1 MIKKIAISLSFVIF
15 FISVAVARSPIQVKS
30 IVKGIDIIGPDKEKN
45 RFFDVNTMPSILYS
59 SSISA
64 YGGIVNLSLYG
75 VDIVLKN
82 SQRIYISKDPISEGI
97 RIIKIEN
104 SIDFPVLVDLPVL
117 ISIGELMT
125 ISLDYN
131 AIISFKQKYDDVYEF
146 SVVCGTVNVK
156 KMNETKQLSAGEKF
170 EYELVGGNEDAI

>member
-15 FISVAVARSPIQVKS
+15 FISGVVAKNPIEIQSV
-30 IVKGIDIIGPDKEKN
+30 VQGIDITGPDKEKN
-45 RFFDVNTMPSILYS
+45 RFFDIETIPSILYS

-75 VDIVLKN
+75 ADIVLKN
-82 SQRIYISKDPISEGI
+82 SQRIYISKDPISKEI

-104 SIDFPVLVDLPVL
+104 TIDSPVVVDLPVL

-131 AIISFKQKYDDVYEF
+131 AIISFKKKYDGVYEF
-146 SVVCGTVNVK
+146 NVVCGIVNVK
-156 KMNETKQLSAGEKF
+156 QYNEMRKLSAGDKF

>member
-1 MIKKIAISLSFVIF
+1 MIKKIAISLSLVIF
-15 FISVAVARSPIQVKS
+15 FISGVVARSPIEVQSVAQ
-30 IVKGIDIIGPDKEKN
+30 GIDITGPDKEKN
-45 RFFDVNTMPSILYS
+45 RFFDIETMPSILYS

-75 VDIVLKN
+75 ADIVLKN
-82 SQRIYISKDPISEGI
+82 SQRIYISKDPISKEI

-104 SIDFPVLVDLPVL
+104 SIDFPVIVDLPVL

-131 AIISFKQKYDDVYEF
+131 AIISFKQKYDGVYEF
-146 SVVCGTVNVK
+146 NVVCGTVNVK
-156 KMNETKQLSAGEKF
+156 QYNEMRKLSAGEKF
-170 EYELVGGNEDAI
+170 EYELVGGSEDAI

>member
-15 FISVAVARSPIQVKS
+15 FISGVVAKSPIEVQSV
-30 IVKGIDIIGPDKEKN
+30 VKGIDITGPDKEKN
-45 RFFDVNTMPSILYS
+45 RFFDIETIPSILYS
-59 SSISA
+59 SSISS

-75 VDIVLKN
+75 ADIELKN
-82 SQRIYISKDPISEGI
+82 SQRIYISKDPISKEI

-104 SIDFPVLVDLPVL
+104 SIDSPVIVDLPVI

-131 AIISFKQKYDDVYEF
+131 AIISFKQKDDGVYEF
-146 SVVCGTVNVK
+146 NVVCGTVNVK
-156 KMNETKQLSAGEKF
+156 KYNEISKLSAGEKF